1 LRSNQY
7 FSGYF
12 VTAPYVGT
20 LPNRPVCFVAT
31 TLGCPK
37 QSNRLTGKLKAMDL
51 SNLQSAYPWFNPL
64 LARFRAHLAA
74 EDLSRDSAHDL
85 SHSLRVAR
93 LAHRICEAEKAKGDV
108 AVAAALLHDLVWVPK
123 NHKDSKRTAEM
134 SAELAPTLCAGLPL
148 ISAHETSERIVEC
161 ILTHSFSGGGVAAS
175 LEARIVQDADRLEA
189 IGAIGLARVFATG
202 ASFGASL
209 WHSGDPWAERRDL
222 DDKAF
227 SLDHFERKLL
237 KLAAGMNTPAAKAL
251 AASRQQVLLGYL
263 AALREE
269 LG

>member
-1 LRSNQY
+1 
-7 FSGYF
+7 
-12 VTAPYVGT
+12 
-20 LPNRPVCFVAT
+20 
-31 TLGCPK
+31 
-37 QSNRLTGKLKAMDL
+37 MDL
-51 SNLQSAYPWFNPL
+51 SSLQSAYPWFNPL
-64 LARFRAHLAA
+64 LNRFRAHLDA
-74 EDLSRDSAHDL
+74 EELSRDSAHDL

-93 LAHRICEAEKAKGDV
+93 LAHRICEAEGAEGDV

-123 NHKDSKRTAEM
+123 NHQESKRTAEM
-134 SAELAPTLCAGLPL
+134 SAGLAPELCAGLPF
-148 ISAHETSERIVEC
+148 ISEKSGRIAKC
-161 ILTHSFSGGGVAAS
+161 ILTHSFSGGGLAAS

-209 WHSGDPWAERRDL
+209 WDSGDPWAERRDL

-227 SLDHFERKLL
+227 SLDHFESKLL
-237 KLAAGMNTPAAKAL
+237 KLAAGMNTKAAKAL
-251 AASRQQVLLGYL
+251 ATSRQLVLLGYL

>member
-1 LRSNQY
+1 MN
-7 FSGYF
+7 
-12 VTAPYVGT
+12 
-20 LPNRPVCFVAT
+20 
-31 TLGCPK
+31 
-37 QSNRLTGKLKAMDL
+37 L
-51 SNLQSAYPWFNPL
+51 SNLEAAYPWFAPL
-64 LARFRAHLAA
+64 LARFQAHLAA
-74 EDLSRDSAHDL
+74 EGLARDSAHDL

-93 LAHRICEAEKAKGDV
+93 LAHRICEAEKADGDV

-123 NHKDSKRTAEM
+123 NHEDSNRTAQR
-134 SAELAPTLCAGLPL
+134 SAELAPSLCSGLPL
-148 ISAHETSERIVEC
+148 IGAKSTRIAEC
-161 ILTHSFSGGGVAAS
+161 ILTHSFSGGGLAAS

-202 ASFGASL
+202 ASFGAAL

-222 DDKAF
+222 DDKAY

-237 KLAAGMNTPAAKAL
+237 KLAEGMNTQAAKAL

-269 LG
+269 LGSGGPESWVLCPKSKS

>member
-1 LRSNQY
+1 
-7 FSGYF
+7 
-12 VTAPYVGT
+12 
-20 LPNRPVCFVAT
+20 
-31 TLGCPK
+31 
-37 QSNRLTGKLKAMDL
+37 MDL
-51 SNLQSAYPWFNPL
+51 SNLKAAYPWFNPL
-64 LARFRAHLAA
+64 LVRFQARLSA
-74 EDLSRDSAHDL
+74 EGLPRDAAHDL

-93 LAHRICEAEKAKGDV
+93 LAHRICEAERADGNI

-123 NHKDSKRTAEM
+123 NHENSKRTAEM
-134 SAELAPTLCAGLPL
+134 GAELAPGLCSGLWS
-148 ISAHETSERIVEC
+148 IGEKSGRIAEC

-202 ASFGASL
+202 ASFGAAL
-209 WHSGDPWAERRDL
+209 WHSGDPWAEARDL
-222 DDKAF
+222 DDKAY

-237 KLAAGMNTPAAKAL
+237 RLAAGMNTKTAKTL
-251 AASRQQVLLGYL
+251 ATSRQQVLLGYL